1 MWRISFL
8 ACGVL
13 VALAAIV
20 AAEQAAPS
28 SEAEARIHYPD
39 CLVSFIKRYDIPVPA
54 QEAGVLQSLEAHEGM
69 EVEVGATLG
78 QIDDSQAQSKKK
90 VAVAEHAVAKAEAEN
105 DVDVRYSEASA
116 KVALKTY
123 DLHREANEK
132 AQKAVAYT
140 ELQKLW
146 LEWKKASLGIEQAKV
161 KKSTDGLKADAKEA
175 EVEAAENDIQRRKI
189 IAPLSGEV
197 IDIYAGVGEWLSPG
211 APVLHI
217 AQMDKLKVE
226 GKLNIKDFGPSQIA
240 GRPVRV
246 IAHVGPNRVEEFQG
260 KIVNVDPRLILGKYK
275 AVAEVI
281 NRRDNGDG
289 QWLLRDGMQPEEM
302 IIDALPGKGPGA
314 AAQRSAPGTR

>member
-1 MWRISFL
+1 
-8 ACGVL
+8 VL
-13 VALAAIV
+13 VSLAAIV
-20 AAEQAAPS
+20 AAEQPAPS
-28 SEAEARIHYPD
+28 SEAEARIRYPD

-90 VAVAEHAVAKAEAEN
+90 VAVAEHAVAQAEAANE
-105 DVDVRYSEASA
+105 VDILFSEASA
-116 KVALKTY
+116 QVKAKEYTLNKQ
-123 DLHREANEK
+123 ANEHAVK
-132 AQKAVAYT
+132 AKPIT
-140 ELQKLW
+140 ELERLW
-146 LEWKKASLGIEQAKV
+146 LEWKKASLGIEQAKL

-211 APVLHI
+211 APVLRI

-226 GKLNIKDFGPSQIA
+226 GKLSIKEFGANQIA

-260 KIVNVDPRLILGKYK
+260 KIVHVHQELIEGRYM

-289 QWLLRDGMQPEEM
+289 QWLLRPGMQPEEM
-302 IIDALPGKGPGA
+302 IIDALPGRGPGA